1 MPSIDNHIKNEKSEI
16 NVEPPGGILI
26 WIVIFIELI
35 TFGIALV
42 FFLLNGKENQILFHE
57 SALQLN
63 KTLAFSNTI
72 VLLTSGYA
80 MAEAI
85 KFFKQLNRCK
95 FKIYMLATILLGI
108 LFILIKSIEYYTK
121 FQHNI
126 GFDSNIFFT
135 FYFML
140 TGFHLLHVVFGLV
153 LLSYFYFSTISKT
166 EDVEA
171 TAAFWH
177 MCDLIWLLIFP
188 IIYLVY

>member
-1 MPSIDNHIKNEKSEI
+1 MEDKKI
-16 NVEPPGGILI
+16 NTLEPPGGILI

-35 TFGIALV
+35 TFGIALA
-42 FFLLNGKENQILFHE
+42 FFALNGKENQNMFHE
-57 SALQLN
+57 SAIQLN
-63 KTLAFSNTI
+63 RTMAFTNTM
-72 VLLTSGYA
+72 VLLTSGYT

-85 KFFKQLNRCK
+85 KFLKKSLMNK
-95 FKIYMLATILLGI
+95 FKTYTLATMFLG
-108 LFILIKSIEYYTK
+108 FIFIVIKSIEYYAK

-126 GFDSNIFFT
+126 SFNSNSFFS

-153 LLSYFYFSTISKT
+153 LLGYFYFSVHSKT
-166 EDVEA
+166 EDIEA

-188 IIYLVY
+188 VIYLIF